1 MKSPVQ
7 KRSVV
12 INGHK
17 SSVSLEEAFW
27 TALKEIARK
36 KQQTLSD
43 LVTAID
49 QERKMGNLSSALRL
63 FALAHYRGDQRSAA
77 DFTDNSD

>member
-17 SSVSLEEAFW
+17 SSVSLEEDFW
-27 TALKEIARK
+27 TALKEIARGK
-36 KQQTLSD
+36 HQTLSE

-49 QERKMGNLSSALRL
+49 RERKTGNLSSALRL
-63 FALAHYRGDQRSAA
+63 LALAHYRDNQRS
-77 DFTDNSD
+77 DEDLNN

>member
-1 MKSPVQ
+1 M
-7 KRSVV
+7 

-27 TALKEIARK
+27 TALKEIARG

-49 QERKMGNLSSALRL
+49 QERKTGNLSSALRL
-63 FALAHYRGDQRSAA
+63 FALAYYRGDQRSQ
-77 DFTDNSD
+77 

>member
-1 MKSPVQ
+1 MKSSVQ

-27 TALKEIARK
+27 TALKEIARGT
-36 KQQTLSD
+36 QQTLSE

-49 QERKMGNLSSALRL
+49 RDRKTGNLSSALRL
-63 FALAHYRGDQRSAA
+63 FALAHYRENQRPSQNRNAEEA
-77 DFTDNSD
+77 

>member
-7 KRSVV
+7 KRSVL

-27 TALKEIARK
+27 TALKEIARA

-43 LVTAID
+43 LVSAID
-49 QERKMGNLSSALRL
+49 RDRKTGNLSSSLRL
-63 FALAHYRGDQRSAA
+63 YALAHYWKKTGGNETSGV
-77 DFTDNSD
+77 

>member
-1 MKSPVQ
+1 L
-7 KRSVV
+7 

-27 TALKEIARK
+27 TALKEIARA

-43 LVTAID
+43 LVSAID
-49 QERKMGNLSSALRL
+49 RDRKTGNLSSSLRL
-63 FALAHYRGDQRSAA
+63 YALAYYWKKTGGNETSGV
-77 DFTDNSD
+77 

>member
-27 TALKEIARK
+27 TALKEIARG

-49 QERKMGNLSSALRL
+49 QERKTGNLSSALRL
-63 FALAHYRGDQRSAA
+63 FALAYYRGDQRSQ
-77 DFTDNSD
+77 

>member
-7 KRSVV
+7 KRSVL

-27 TALKEIARK
+27 TGLKEIALA
-36 KQQTLSD
+36 KQQTLSE
-43 LVTAID
+43 LVSAID
-49 QERKMGNLSSALRL
+49 RDRKTGNLSSTLRL
-63 FALAHYRGDQRSAA
+63 FALAYYQTKDGQIRRSK
-77 DFTDNSD
+77 DSI

>member
-17 SSVSLEEAFW
+17 SSVSLEEDFW
-27 TALKEIARK
+27 TALKEIARG
-36 KQQTLSD
+36 KQQTLSE

-49 QERKMGNLSSALRL
+49 RERKTGNLSSALRL
-63 FALAHYRGDQRSAA
+63 HALSYYRDEER
-77 DFTDNSD
+77 T